1 MPSRRRMREP
11 SCGLVSY
18 EGRVA
23 VRTRGWVRLAVVAA
37 VSGLTAIV
45 LFGTAAP
52 APATGTP
59 PTISFDNQ
67 PGLSSVTYGQN
78 AAYVARITNNGVA
91 VLRNVT
97 FHNPIPTTIV
107 NGQPQQAVFQSSSC
121 GGQVTATEFV
131 CNVVTKLDT
140 NQTATVTI
148 SWKTPSAGSS
158 PGCPTAASCMLTS
171 ATWGTSLRSYPM
183 GPVATELLS
192 GNDPSRAATYAVSAC
207 TDPSAPTL
215 ATDQNVSRATGS
227 RRASACRAC
236 RRTAV
241 SSRRSRR
248 SRGRSPTRY
257 RPRGVGDLHP
267 GAAHRVRSG
276 AVRLLAARDVHVR
289 PRQRVASDPIHDVY
303 HNGVLVSTRQRDD
316 PHVVTSRISRT
327 RASRPSSSSRRR
339 TDGGT
344 SARRRWANRRPLRRP
359 ASVRRRRP
367 YRAPFCWASRSTSSK
382 RRSGD
387 GSPERR

>member
-1 MPSRRRMREP
+1 M
-11 SCGLVSY
+11 
-18 EGRVA
+18 
-23 VRTRGWVRLAVVAA
+23 RTRGWVRLAVVAA
-37 VSGLTAIV
+37 VAGLTAIV

-97 FHNPIPTTIV
+97 FHNPIPTTVV

-171 ATWGTSLRSYPM
+171 ASWGTSLRSYPM

-192 GNDPSRAATYAVSAC
+192 GNDPSRAATYALSTC
-207 TDPSAPTL
+207 TDPSVPTL
-215 ATDQNVSRATGS
+215 ATDQNVSSSNRLATSVCVPSLPPNGGLVTS
-227 RRASACRAC
+227 IQEI
-236 RRTAV
+236 
-241 SSRRSRR
+241 
-248 SRGRSPTRY
+248 P
-257 RPRGVGDLHP
+257 RPE
-267 GAAHRVRSG
+267 
-276 AVRLLAARDVHVR
+276 
-289 PRQRVASDPIHDVY
+289 SDPGTAPEASVICIPSPLTACDQAPFVFSPLATFTFVFDNASLPNPIHSIY

-316 PHVVTSRISRT
+316 PHVVYIKNQPYKGITTVIVQ
-327 RASRPSSSSRRR
+327 SS
-339 TDGGT
+339 TNG
-344 SARRRWANRRPLRRP
+344 RWD
-359 ASVRRRRP
+359 
-367 YRAPFCWASRSTSSK
+367 F
-382 RRSGD
+382 G
-387 GSPERR
+387 